1 MNTAKDDEI
10 KEILTWMCCFM
21 DADAVWS
28 KKEQHLS
35 TKALKR
41 PTNPD
46 IDLMVNKSLE
56 RICKLNPKRSK
67 H

>member
-1 MNTAKDDEI
+1 
-10 KEILTWMCCFM
+10 M
-21 DADAVWS
+21 DVLLHGRGRCRS
-28 KKEQHLS
+28 KKKQHLS

-41 PTNPD
+41 PTNTA

-56 RICKLNPKRSK
+56 RICKLNPRRSK